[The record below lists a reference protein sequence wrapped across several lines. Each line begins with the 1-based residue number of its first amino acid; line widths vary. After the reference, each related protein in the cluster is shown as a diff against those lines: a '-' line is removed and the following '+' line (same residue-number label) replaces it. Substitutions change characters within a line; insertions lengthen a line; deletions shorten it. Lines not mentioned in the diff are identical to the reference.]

1 MSALNIATIIVS
13 ALSITIS
20 AHTITTTK
28 RRLAGIQSI
37 QGPPGPQGMPGK
49 CECHD

>member
-28 RRLAGIQSI
+28 KRLAGIQSN
-37 QGPPGPQGMPGK
+37 PRTARAARNARKVRMP
-49 CECHD
+49 